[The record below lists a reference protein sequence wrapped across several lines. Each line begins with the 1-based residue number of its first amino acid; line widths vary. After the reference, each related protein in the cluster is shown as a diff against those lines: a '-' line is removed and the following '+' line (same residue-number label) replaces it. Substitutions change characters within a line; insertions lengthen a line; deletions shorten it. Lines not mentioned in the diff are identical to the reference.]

1 MADTTLVRR
10 IAERFREVNGDHPMT
25 AADDAYVT
33 AQFVPLEALCGSL
46 GRDSDAARRLMLGR
60 VLPLPGY
67 LRSDGAEMVPRDLF
81 RLTEAAGGSERLHAW
96 FTAHWEDRARGEA
109 EWEAYLSGQ
118 YVCLHTVT
126 PAHIRRKDELTAEIT
141 EALAAA
147 TATATARTADGTSA
161 RSAGGVSAGS
171 AGGVSAGSA
180 GGVSAGWT
188 DGVGPS
194 PEWRAALHARVDE
207 LDALEP
213 AFTAYDRLRFGGP
226 TSRDTCVDAPRAL
239 FPRVG
244 PAA

>member
-1 MADTTLVRR
+1 MADRTLVRR
-10 IAERFREVNGDHPMT
+10 IAERFRAVNGDHRMT

-33 AQFVPLEALCGSL
+33 AQFVPLESLCASL
-46 GRDSDAARRLMLGR
+46 GRDPDTARRLMLGR
-60 VLPLPGY
+60 LLPLPGY

-81 RLTEAAGGSERLHAW
+81 RLTETAGGSERLRAW
-96 FTAHWEDRARGEA
+96 FTAHWEDRAQGEA
-109 EWEAYLSGQ
+109 EWEAYLSGR
-118 YVCLHTVT
+118 YVCLHAVT

-141 EALAAA
+141 GAL
-147 TATATARTADGTSA
+147 ATARAGTADGT
-161 RSAGGVSAGS
+161 
-171 AGGVSAGSA
+171 
-180 GGVSAGWT
+180 
-188 DGVGPS
+188 
-194 PEWRAALHARVDE
+194 PEWRRALHARVDE

>member
-1 MADTTLVRR
+1 MADRTLARR

-33 AQFVPLEALCGSL
+33 AQFVPLEALCASL

-60 VLPLPGY
+60 LLPLPGY

-81 RLTEAAGGSERLHAW
+81 RLTDAAGGSERLRAW
-96 FTAHWEDRARGEA
+96 FTAHWEDGERGEA
-109 EWEAYLSGQ
+109 EWEAYLSGR
-118 YVCLHTVT
+118 YVCLHSVT

-141 EALAAA
+141 GALAAA
-147 TATATARTADGTSA
+147 RAGTTDGVPAAATDGTAAATTVGTADRTP
-161 RSAGGVSAGS
+161 AGS
-171 AGGVSAGSA
+171 A
-180 GGVSAGWT
+180 
-188 DGVGPS
+188 DGPGPS

-226 TSRDTCVDAPRAL
+226 TSRDVCVDAPRAL
-239 FPRVG
+239 VPRVG

>member
-1 MADTTLVRR
+1 MADRALARR

-33 AQFVPLEALCGSL
+33 AQFVPLEALCASL

-60 VLPLPGY
+60 MLPLPGY

-81 RLTEAAGGSERLHAW
+81 GLTDAAGGSGRLRVW

-118 YVCLHTVT
+118 YVCLRSVT
-126 PAHIRRKDELTAEIT
+126 PERIRRKEELTAEIT
-141 EALAAA
+141 AALAAA
-147 TATATARTADGTSA
+147 RTGTADGP
-161 RSAGGVSAGS
+161 GS
-171 AGGVSAGSA
+171 A
-180 GGVSAGWT
+180 
-188 DGVGPS
+188 DGPGPS
-194 PEWRAALHARVDE
+194 SAWRAALHARVDE

-244 PAA
+244 PAARVHGSPGGQRTSDPAVTPPRTPPGARP